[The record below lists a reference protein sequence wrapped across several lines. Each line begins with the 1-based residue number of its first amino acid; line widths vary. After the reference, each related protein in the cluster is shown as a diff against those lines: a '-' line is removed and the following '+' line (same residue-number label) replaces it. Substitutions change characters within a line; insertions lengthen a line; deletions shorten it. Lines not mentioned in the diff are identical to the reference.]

1 MAVRELITKLGFD
14 VDETK
19 LKKLDT
25 SLDKTKE
32 KVQDV
37 SKSIDTM
44 KKSIKSNLDIAGL
57 SGQGTGKLFIDDK
70 LFLPENSHLLL
81 NAKDTK
87 KYEAKKQDEELKK
100 NAKDVATR
108 IKEANQK
115 IKESY
120 KETAAKVKESNQKIR
135 EAAKAT
141 GEALAKF
148 SGIVNKT
155 KYAVIGLVGTFTGLS
170 ALSLSVAKDTTAL
183 DVMAKQLG
191 VTTNDLQE
199 LELVAQQSGAEVGLL
214 TKSFTKFNKD
224 INAVNFSSTLTAKE
238 ISKLGISVYN
248 VNGKLRDSKDV
259 YSDVA
264 KKINNIQDSS
274 KQAAIS
280 QKLFGT
286 SNLALVQTLS
296 LNSEEFAKQR
306 AEVLKLSY
314 VVDSKGIKSSQNFI
328 KSWSQ
333 FKMIVNSLKQELAI
347 KFMPVFTDVVN
358 KFKEWYGEN
367 RKLISSGIDSS
378 ISVISKSFNL
388 LLKTIDLLLI
398 PVKGIINLFGG
409 FENTV
414 QILGIT
420 IGIAL
425 IPKLLTLITTFR
437 ALTLAMLANPIGL
450 ATAAFAALGAA
461 VALVYNDINAWMK
474 GNKSLIGYL
483 IDEWDLFGKTVQAV
497 SDIIDG
503 AANRWKDFLDPTG
516 LIRKAYN
523 KKDNKVSKSK
533 ENDPIANLE
542 TIGKKDYTRDP
553 LVFAQKAEILRKK
566 SFSNSSYMNPATNPT
581 LNDSKTVKNNVTQT
595 IGEVNI
601 TVPAGTTQEQAASI
615 NQQVVDLMQEQLSQF
630 TLRGLDSLSNR

>member
-1 MAVRELITKLGFD
+1 MIVRELVTKLGFD
-14 VDETK
+14 VDTSK
-19 LKKLDT
+19 LKKLDST
-25 SLDKTKE
+25 LDKTKTNIK
-32 KVQDV
+32 KV
-37 SKSIDTM
+37 STSIDTM
-44 KKSIKSNLDIAGL
+44 KKSLET
-57 SGQGTGKLFIDDK
+57 GTSSPKRF
-70 LFLPENSHLLL
+70 FV
-81 NAKDTK
+81 
-87 KYEAKKQDEELKK
+87 DERYVEFFKEQK
-100 NAKDVATR
+100 AAA
-108 IKEANQK
+108 KEAANK
-115 IKESY
+115 LKEY
-120 KETAAKVKESNQKIR
+120 NKEVKASAKEV
-135 EAAKAT
+135 
-141 GEALAKF
+141 GEALSQF
-148 SGIVNKT
+148 SNLANKA
-155 KYAVIGLVGTFTGLS
+155 KYAVIGLIGTFTGLS

-224 INAVNFSSTLTAKE
+224 LNAVNFSSTLTAKE
-238 ISKLGISVYN
+238 ISKLGVSIYN
-248 VNGKLRDSKDV
+248 ANGKLRASKDV

-274 KQAAIS
+274 KQAAVS

-296 LNSEEFAKQR
+296 LNSKEFAKQR

-333 FKMIVNSLKQELAI
+333 FKMMINSVKQELAI

-367 RKLISSGIDSS
+367 RKLISSGIDSF
-378 ISVISKSFNL
+378 VNVTSKSFNL

-398 PVKGIINLFGG
+398 PVKAIIDLFGG

-420 IGIAL
+420 IGVSL
-425 IPKLLTLITTFR
+425 IPKLLTLISTFR
-437 ALTLAMLANPIGL
+437 ALTVAMLANPIGL
-450 ATAAFAALGAA
+450 AVAGFAALGAA
-461 VALVYNDINAWMK
+461 IALVYNDIDAWMK

-483 IDEWDLFGKTVQAV
+483 VDEWKIFEKVLNGVSNTLKSIAKIFDKIQSAISLPKIFDLGGLV
-497 SDIIDG
+497 
-503 AANRWKDFLDPTG
+503 DPTG
-516 LIRKAYN
+516 ILRN
-523 KKDNKVSKSK
+523 KSKSTSTSQDSNF
-533 ENDPIANLE
+533 ENDPFANLE
-542 TIGKKDYTRDP
+542 SISKKDYSRDP
-553 LVFAQKAEILRKK
+553 LVFAKKAEYLRNK
-566 SFSNSSYMNPATNPT
+566 SVPSAYMNPTTSPT
-581 LNDSKTVKNNVTQT
+581 LNDSRTVRNNVTQS

>member
-1 MAVRELITKLGFD
+1 MIVRELVTKLGFD
-14 VDETK
+14 VDTSK
-19 LKKLDT
+19 LKKLDST
-25 SLDKTKE
+25 LDKTKGSI
-32 KVQDV
+32 KSV
-37 SKSIDTM
+37 SDSIDTL
-44 KKSIKSNLDIAGL
+44 KKSVKDQFNPKINGSLA
-57 SGQGTGKLFIDDK
+57 SGKGFSGSGKMFIDPK
-70 LFLPENSHLLL
+70 FFLPENNSLLL
-81 NAKDTK
+81 NDDDRKKLESKEQTKTLKQSIKDTAIK
-87 KYEAKKQDEELKK
+87 
-100 NAKDVATR
+100 
-108 IKEANQK
+108 IKEAN
-115 IKESY
+115 KEVRASA
-120 KETAAKVKESNQKIR
+120 KEF
-135 EAAKAT
+135 
-141 GEALAKF
+141 GEALSKF
-148 SGIVNKT
+148 TSIINKT
-155 KYAVIGLVGTFTGLS
+155 KYAVIGLIGTFTGLS

-224 INAVNFSSTLTAKE
+224 LNAVNFSSTLTAKE
-238 ISKLGISVYN
+238 ISKLGVSVYN
-248 VNGKLRDSKDV
+248 ANGKLRDSKDV

-274 KQAAIS
+274 KQAAVS

-286 SNLALVQTLS
+286 SNLALVKTLS
-296 LNSEEFAKQR
+296 LNNEEFAKQR

-333 FKMIVNSLKQELAI
+333 FKMIINGIRQELAI

-358 KFKEWYGEN
+358 RFKEWYGEN
-367 RKLISSGIDSS
+367 RKLISSGIDTFVN
-378 ISVISKSFNL
+378 IINKSFNL
-388 LLKTIDLLLI
+388 LMNTIDLLLK
-398 PVKGIINLFGG
+398 PVKAIIDLFGG

-414 QILGIT
+414 QILGIA
-420 IGIAL
+420 IGITL

-437 ALTLAMLANPIGL
+437 ALTVAMLANPIGL

-461 VALVYNDINAWMK
+461 VALVYNDIDAWMK

-483 IDEWDLFGKTVQAV
+483 VDEWKIFEKVLNGVSNTLKSIAKIFDKIQSAV
-497 SDIIDG
+497 SLPKIFDLG
-503 AANRWKDFLDPTG
+503 GLVDPTG
-516 LIRKAYN
+516 ILRN
-523 KKDNKVSKSK
+523 KGKSTSAEEGNIFYDNPPPTTRV
-533 ENDPIANLE
+533 INLE
-542 TIGKKDYTRDP
+542 EYSKNNPKNRNP
-553 LVFAQKAEILRKK
+553 Q
-566 SFSNSSYMNPATNPT
+566 SSYMNPITSPM
-581 LNDSKTVKNNVTQT
+581 LSDSRTVKNNVTQT

>member
-1 MAVRELITKLGFD
+1 MIVRELVTKLGFD
-14 VDETK
+14 VDTSK
-19 LKKLDT
+19 LKKLDST
-25 SLDKTKE
+25 LDKTKGSI
-32 KVQDV
+32 KSV
-37 SKSIDTM
+37 SDSIDTL
-44 KKSIKSNLDIAGL
+44 KKSVKDQFNPKINGSLA
-57 SGQGTGKLFIDDK
+57 SGKGFSGSGKMFIDPK
-70 LFLPENSHLLL
+70 FFLPENNSLLL
-81 NAKDTK
+81 NDDDRKKLESKEQTKTLKQSIKDTAIK
-87 KYEAKKQDEELKK
+87 
-100 NAKDVATR
+100 
-108 IKEANQK
+108 IKEAN
-115 IKESY
+115 KEVRASA
-120 KETAAKVKESNQKIR
+120 KEF
-135 EAAKAT
+135 
-141 GEALAKF
+141 GETLSKF
-148 SGIVNKT
+148 TSIINKT
-155 KYAVIGLVGTFTGLS
+155 KYAVIGLIGTFTGLS

-224 INAVNFSSTLTAKE
+224 LNAVNFSSTLTAKE
-238 ISKLGISVYN
+238 ISKLGVSVYN
-248 VNGKLRDSKDV
+248 ANGKLRDSKDV

-274 KQAAIS
+274 KQAAVS

-286 SNLALVQTLS
+286 SNLALVKTLS
-296 LNSEEFAKQR
+296 LTSAEYAKQK

-333 FKMIVNSLKQELAI
+333 FKMIINGIRQELAI

-358 KFKEWYGEN
+358 RFKEWYGEN
-367 RKLISSGIDSS
+367 RKLISSGIDTFVN
-378 ISVISKSFNL
+378 VISKSFNL
-388 LLKTIDLLLI
+388 LMNTIDLLLK
-398 PVKGIINLFGG
+398 PVKAIIDLFGG

-414 QILGIT
+414 QILGIA
-420 IGIAL
+420 IGITL

-437 ALTLAMLANPIGL
+437 ALTVAMLANPIGL

-461 VALVYNDINAWMK
+461 VALVYNDIDAWMK

-483 IDEWDLFGKTVQAV
+483 VDEWKIFEKVLNGV
-497 SDIIDG
+497 SNILTKMSNIFETLSS
-503 AANRWKDFLDPTG
+503 KVPQIFDPTG
-516 LIRKAYN
+516 IVRKMYKARNEGKSTSAEEGNNFY
-523 KKDNKVSKSK
+523 DNPPPTTRV
-533 ENDPIANLE
+533 INLE
-542 TIGKKDYTRDP
+542 EYSKNNPKNRNP
-553 LVFAQKAEILRKK
+553 QSA
-566 SFSNSSYMNPATNPT
+566 YMNPATSPT
-581 LNDSKTVKNNVTQT
+581 LNDSRTVKNNVTQT